1 MLNYQQFQEKYQE
14 AAKIAEQAH
23 ENQKYGSLPYRVHLE
38 AVQEV
43 LERFGYLVNPN
54 EFKPEVAQLRIAA
67 WLHDVLEDTVLSSHH
82 LEYHVGVEVT
92 DLVKRVTDEP
102 GRNRKEKKL
111 ATYPKIKGNYL
122 ATVLKL
128 ADRIANV
135 EASKKMKADG
145 YKNLYQMYHKE
156 YPDFRLHLF
165 DDKGPVK
172 MWNYLDSLL
181 KE

>member
-1 MLNYQQFQEKYQE
+1 MLNFQEFQEKNQ
-14 AAKIAEQAH
+14 AAARIAEQAH
-23 ENQKYGSLPYRVHLE
+23 QNQKYGTMPYRVHLE
-38 AVQEV
+38 DVQKV
-43 LERFGYLVNPN
+43 LNRFGYLVTAEAFNPA
-54 EFKPEVAQLRIAA
+54 VANLIVSA
-67 WLHDVLEDTVLSSHH
+67 WLHDVLEDTVLSAEH

-111 ATYPKIKGNYL
+111 ATYPKIKGHYY

-135 EASKKMKADG
+135 EASKKMKKDG
-145 YKNLYQMYHKE
+145 NKNLYQMYAKE
-156 YPDFRLHLF
+156 YADFRMHLF
-165 DDKGPVK
+165 EEQGPVA
-172 MWNYLDSLL
+172 MWIYLDSLF